1 MAKQKILVVDDN
13 SFMRKLLETRL
24 KANNYQPILADG
36 AEEALEKIQHE
47 KPDLI
52 LLDVGMPGMNGF
64 QFAKKIRDD
73 VSTKSIPIIF
83 VTARGQVEEIVE
95 AIRDLGA
102 AAYIIKPFTPE
113 ALLDGIKKALDS

>member
-52 LLDVGMPGMNGF
+52 LLDVSMPGMNGF

>member
-13 SFMRKLLETRL
+13 GFMRKLLETRL
-24 KANNYQPILADG
+24 KANNYQPILAEG